1 MKRQIHQTTLT
12 ERTIPDGRRVALEF
26 RADGSPAVPGT
37 LLVPKGAGPVAA
49 ALLIH
54 GYSSRKEQMEE
65 SVGKALLR
73 RGIASLA
80 IDLPL
85 HGARRDPAARA
96 GMGEPLE
103 LIRHWR
109 LAVQETRLAIHFL
122 RARAEVDAGRV
133 AVVGYSL
140 GSFLATLLAA
150 EEKSVRAVV
159 VAAGGDLPSGIPFA
173 TLARTVVD
181 PLRAVRKLAG
191 RPLLVVHGRRDRT
204 VLPEQAQRLFDA
216 AREPKE
222 IRWWDS
228 GHHLPAAAID
238 DTTQWLVD
246 HLG

>member
-1 MKRQIHQTTLT
+1 MKRQIHQTTLS
-12 ERTIPDGRRVALEF
+12 ERTIPGGRRVALEF
-26 RADGSPAVPGT
+26 RAEGSPPVPGT
-37 LLVPKGAGPVAA
+37 LLVPQAAGPVPA

-54 GYSSRKEQMEE
+54 GYSSHKEQMEE

-73 RGIASLA
+73 RGVASLA

-85 HGARRDPAARA
+85 HGTRRDPSARA
-96 GMGEPLE
+96 GMSEPLE

-122 RARAEVDAGRV
+122 RARAEVDAERV

-140 GSFLATLLAA
+140 GSFLATLLAS
-150 EEKSVRAVV
+150 EERSVRAVV

-173 TLARTVVD
+173 ALARTVVD
-181 PLRAVRKLAG
+181 PLKAVRKLKG
-191 RPLLVVHGRRDRT
+191 RPLLIVHGRRDRT

-216 AREPKE
+216 AQEPRE

-228 GHHLPAAAID
+228 GHYLPAAAID
-238 DTTQWLVD
+238 DTTDWLVEQ
-246 HLG
+246 LR